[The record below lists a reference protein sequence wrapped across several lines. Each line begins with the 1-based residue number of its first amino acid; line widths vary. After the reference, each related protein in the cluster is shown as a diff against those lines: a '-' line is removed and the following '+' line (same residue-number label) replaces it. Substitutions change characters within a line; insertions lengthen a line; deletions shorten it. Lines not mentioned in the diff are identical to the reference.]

1 MEYLILLDLSKIK
14 AVIVDDDV
22 FKGVD
27 IQKALEFNGIQN
39 IMTVRDQE
47 KLWEQ
52 IYDSEDKID
61 LIVTDMQYPLKA
73 EGAIDE
79 EAGFKLMERMEKE
92 KIDIPVIVCSSLNYK
107 IPDILGRVWYSKLS
121 DLNSNFKEVLD
132 KLEKNSGT
140 VRGSLQ
146 GRRREAN

>member
-1 MEYLILLDLSKIK
+1 MDLSKIK

-22 FKGVD
+22 FKGID

-107 IPDILGRVWYSKLS
+107 IPDILGSVWYSKLS

-132 KLEKNSGT
+132 KLEKNRGT